1 MRYYFENQAPTLTE
15 ETQMIIR
22 LKTPWY
28 ESVEVDTK
36 YFGRFRIQLASVSVE
51 GSTVIQ
57 IAAIPVKTKETSPSS
72 PNRQMLG
79 LSGGFETQ
87 EQAIFAWEN
96 GFVVLAA
103 DPFESP
109 GVRDTLIK
117 ALLKK
122 RHAQE
127 LKVA

>member
-1 MRYYFENQAPTLTE
+1 
-15 ETQMIIR
+15 MIIR
-22 LKTPWY
+22 LQVPWY
-28 ESVEVDTK
+28 EALEVDTK

-51 GSTVIQ
+51 GSTVIH
-57 IAAIPVKTKETSPSS
+57 IAAIPVKTKDNGRGSPA
-72 PNRQMLG
+72 RQTFG

-87 EQAIFAWEN
+87 EQAISAWDS
-96 GFVVLAA
+96 GFVVLAP
-103 DPFESP
+103 DPFETP
-109 GVRDTLIK
+109 GTRDAVVK

>member
-1 MRYYFENQAPTLTE
+1 
-15 ETQMIIR
+15 MIIR
-22 LKTPWY
+22 LNVPWY
-28 ESVEVDTK
+28 EPLEVDTK
-36 YFGRFRIQLASVSVE
+36 YFGKFRIQLASVSVE

-57 IAAIPVKTKETSPSS
+57 IAAVPVKAKETSRPQLA
-72 PNRQMLG
+72 RQSFG

-87 EQAIFAWEN
+87 EQAISAWDT

-103 DPFESP
+103 DPFEMP

-127 LKVA
+127 MKVA